1 MTQPTPQPS
10 RSPRSVS
17 ALIIGAGP
25 GGLCT
30 AILLRE
36 RGIEDFVVLERSDE
50 IGGTWYN
57 NRYPGLA
64 CDVCCDHYSYTFYS
78 DYDWTR
84 AYPRP
89 SEYRDYLR
97 SAVDKFGLA
106 DKITTGAG
114 VTSADWHDD
123 EGVWEVVDTYGNVYS
138 TRVLIGAVGMFNE
151 PVRPDVEGLDD
162 FSGDVVHTAQW
173 PHDDSE
179 LIDGKSVAVIGSAA
193 SAIQLI
199 PEIAARATHLD
210 VYQRT
215 SNWVF
220 PKNDE
225 IYSAEQRAQRLEDPS
240 IREALRRASFD
251 LVNTLGDFNNTEL
264 MDGLREQAMANIA
277 AVGDDVL
284 RDRLLPRLPIG
295 AQRPLLSS
303 EYYPAFNRDNVT
315 LVTDPIAKVTD
326 DAVITADGVAR
337 PVDVIVLA
345 TGYAA
350 HKFLSVIDIV
360 GRDGNSLR
368 DLWADGAYAYLGMTV
383 ENFPNLF
390 MMYGPN
396 TNGGSIIDKLET
408 QARYIV
414 GKVAHILDR
423 DVASIEVKADVVA
436 AYNERL
442 QAGLSLMNA
451 WQVEGSRY
459 YRAPSGKVVTQC
471 PFSVVEYDAMTQ
483 EDDLDSFDERLR
495 VR

>member
-1 MTQPTPQPS
+1 MNTGEPS
-10 RSPRSVS
+10 SRNITVVA

-36 RGIEDFVVLERSDE
+36 RGIEDFVVLERSEE

-64 CDVCCDHYSYTFYS
+64 CDVCCDHYSYSFYS
-78 DYDWTR
+78 DFDWSR

-89 SEYRDYLR
+89 PEYRAYLH
-97 SAVDKFGLA
+97 SAVEKFGLSG
-106 DKITTGAG
+106 KIKTRTG
-114 VTSADWHDD
+114 VESARWLDD
-123 EGVWEVVDTYGNVYS
+123 EGVWIVVDTSGNTYS
-138 TRVLIGAVGMFNE
+138 TRVLVGAVGMFNE
-151 PVRPDVEGLDD
+151 PVRPDIEGLDE
-162 FSGDVVHTAQW
+162 FGGVVIHTAHW
-173 PHDDSE
+173 PHDDGE
-179 LIDGKSVAVIGSAA
+179 LIGGKSVSVIGSAA

-199 PEIAARATHLD
+199 PELAERATHLD

-225 IYSAEQRAQRLEDPS
+225 IYSVEQRKLRREDPS

-251 LVNTLGDFNNTEL
+251 LVNTLGDFNNVEL
-264 MDGLREQAMANIA
+264 MDGLRDQAMANIA
-277 AVGDDVL
+277 VVANDSL

-303 EYYPAFNRDNVT
+303 EYYSAFNRENVM
-315 LVTDPIAKVTD
+315 LVTEPISRISSNS
-326 DAVITADGVAR
+326 VITADGVER
-337 PVDVIVLA
+337 STDVIVLA

-350 HKFLSVIDIV
+350 YKFLSVIDVV
-360 GRDGNSLR
+360 GRDGITLR
-368 DLWADGAYAYLGMTV
+368 DLWVDGAYAYLGMTV
-383 ENFPNLF
+383 EKFPNMF

-414 GKVAHILDR
+414 RKVAHILDH
-423 DVASIEVKADVVA
+423 DVAAIEVKGEVVA

-451 WQVEGSRY
+451 WQIEGSRY

-483 EDDLDSFDERLR
+483 TDDLDSFDERLR
-495 VR
+495 VS

>member
-1 MTQPTPQPS
+1 MHTSDRDSTKTT
-10 RSPRSVS
+10 SVS
-17 ALIIGAGP
+17 VLIVGAGP

-36 RGIEDFVVLERSDE
+36 QGIDDVVILERAGE

-64 CDVCCDHYSYTFYS
+64 CDVCCDHYSYSFYQ

-89 SEYRDYLR
+89 AEYREYLR
-97 SAVDKFGLA
+97 SAVQKFALD
-106 DKITTGAG
+106 DKIKVDAG
-114 VTSADWHDD
+114 VVSAKWLDD
-123 EGVWEVVDTYGNVYS
+123 ISEWEIVDVAGNAYR

-151 PVRPDVEGLDD
+151 PLRPQIDGLDE
-162 FSGDVVHTAQW
+162 FCGPLIHTAEW
-173 PHDDSE
+173 PHDDSQ
-179 LIDGKSVAVIGSAA
+179 LARGKNVAVIGSAA
-193 SAIQLI
+193 SAIQVI
-199 PEIAARATHLD
+199 PEIAQIAKHLD

-225 IYSAEQRAQRLEDPS
+225 VYSAEQRAARLRDPN
-240 IREALRRASFD
+240 IRAASRQTSFD
-251 LVNTLGDFNNTEL
+251 LVNSLGDFNNDEL
-264 MDGLREQAMANIA
+264 MDGLREQAMANIS
-277 AVGDDVL
+277 VVSDDEL
-284 RDRLLPRLPIG
+284 RNRLMPRLPIG

-303 EYYPAFNRDNVT
+303 EYYGTFNRDNVDLIT
-315 LVTDPIAKVTD
+315 ESLLKVTA
-326 DAVITADGVAR
+326 DAVVTIDGVAH
-337 PVDVIVLA
+337 PTDLILLA

-350 HKFLSVIDIV
+350 HKFLSVIDIT
-360 GRDGNSLR
+360 GRDDVRLR

-408 QARYIV
+408 QARYITR
-414 GKVAHILDR
+414 KVSHILDH
-423 DVASIEVKADVVA
+423 DIAALEVRREVVV
-436 AYNERL
+436 AYNERI
-442 QAGLSLMNA
+442 QEGLSRMNA

-471 PFSVVEYDAMTQ
+471 PFGVLEYDEMA
-483 EDDLDSFDERLR
+483 EVDVDAFHERLR